1 MKKFIST
8 AVLCIGFSVA
18 AVHAADTP
26 SKEARELMSVM
37 RMEQSMM
44 DGFDAMLPMI
54 EAQAQKWQLTPSQL
68 EEYRSIH
75 RDWFAKDLDLS
86 AINEQITLEY
96 DKTFSESE
104 LQDLINFYNTPT
116 GQKTLN
122 EMPRLMQLGAQ
133 IGFQEGQKKEFL
145 LKEKV
150 KAFYEENV
158 ASKK

>member
-18 AVHAADTP
+18 AAHAADTP

-54 EAQAQKWQLTPSQL
+54 EAQAQSWQLTPSQL

-150 KAFYEENV
+150 KSFY
-158 ASKK
+158 